1 LLLTR
6 ALTAAVLI
14 PIAAF
19 LVYLGGLPLLVL
31 VASFMTLAEVEFCRL
46 MRVDGFRP
54 AAVFGVGLVWCFVLD
69 AQFPALGLLQPGLT
83 LVVLGSLVWHM
94 FRRQG
99 VPLLDW
105 SLTVV
110 GGLYV
115 GLCSGRLI
123 GLRGLSFS
131 GDGPWWTFTVLA
143 AIVAADSTAY
153 FVGKAWGRHKFAPVL
168 SPRKTWEGYL
178 AGVVAGGLVT
188 SLLTSLWPIWEGSAT
203 GQGLVHGM
211 IVGLLVAALAPLGDL
226 AISMI
231 KRHVGVKD
239 SGGIIPGHGGA
250 LDRVDSIL
258 WASVIGYYYV
268 LWFVSGA

>member
-14 PIAAF
+14 PIAAC
-19 LVYLGGLPLLVL
+19 LIYVGGLPFLAL
-31 VASFMTLAEVEFCRL
+31 VALFMALAEIEFCRL
-46 MRVDGFRP
+46 MWADGFRP

-69 AQFPALGLLQPGLT
+69 AQFPTLGLLQPGLA
-83 LVVLGSLVWHM
+83 LVVLGSLAWHM
-94 FRRQG
+94 FRREG

-115 GLCSGRLI
+115 GLCSGRLVR
-123 GLRGLSFS
+123 LRGLPLS
-131 GDGPWWTFTVLA
+131 GDGPWWTFTVLSA
-143 AIVAADSTAY
+143 VVAADSTAY
-153 FVGKAWGRHKFAPVL
+153 FVGKAWGRRKLAPVL

-178 AGVVAGGLVT
+178 AGVVAAGVVT
-188 SLLTSLWPIWEGSAT
+188 SVLTSLWPMWAGPGASRGLAH
-203 GQGLVHGM
+203 GLV
-211 IVGLLVAALAPLGDL
+211 VGLLVGALAPLGDL

-268 LWFVSGA
+268 LWFASGV